1 VSLIL
6 RPPTFRP
13 KPLIEFPNFQQMPK
27 EAAQMFKFCTA
38 PLTNPFKVIS
48 CHCGNVIETQTE
60 HKVQAQTN
68 ISQNAISTVE
78 SGKRR
83 QIVSKLDADSTCLDF
98 LYFFSF
104 ARHNSW
110 HFSSYFA
117 SGRRRRGKLFP
128 CLCCGC

>member
-1 VSLIL
+1 
-6 RPPTFRP
+6 
-13 KPLIEFPNFQQMPK
+13 
-27 EAAQMFKFCTA
+27 MFKFCTA

-104 ARHNSW
+104 ARHNS
-110 HFSSYFA
+110 
-117 SGRRRRGKLFP
+117 
-128 CLCCGC
+128 